1 MQTTQNELEQYKT
14 DHLILLVGS
23 NPLPNYVS
31 AKLLLKTGGN
41 IHLIGSKETQQIVET
56 LKQKLGNTNIHVLP
70 NIEHGKPENI
80 FSAVSDCVKGL
91 RGNGAVGL
99 HYTGGTKAMAVHAYR
114 AVKACKPDAVFSY
127 LDAHSLSLI
136 IDGEH
141 GKNGGKQ
148 DIVIPVE
155 PKDLQMDVTALA
167 GLHNIEFKRSP
178 SKEPKK
184 LELSQALQYEF
195 ENGGAWRC
203 WLREN
208 AMEYKKGKLVPQKPE
223 ELKKISIPLPL
234 FNRLYEALGKPSE
247 ATITA
252 WARAAGY
259 SDNKDG
265 LKDFVEW
272 AEGGYWLESVVFAE
286 LQKIKKDCKLND
298 IGMEYHV
305 KGSSSDDK
313 FEFDVAAVRG
323 YQLFAISC
331 TTDASN
337 GLCKSKLF
345 EAHNRARMLGG
356 DEAKVALVCYHEKPK
371 KVLEDFKSNHFF
383 AEGSVKVFGKP
394 ELPKLSDHLKEWIGE
409 RE

>member
-1 MQTTQNELEQYKT
+1 MQTTQNELDPYKT
-14 DHLILLVGS
+14 DDLILLVGS
-23 NPLPNYVS
+23 NPLPNYVA

-155 PKDLQMDVTALA
+155 PKDLEMDVTALA
-167 GLHNIEFKRSP
+167 GLHNIEFKNP
-178 SKEPKK
+178 PLKEPKL
-184 LELSQALQYEF
+184 LELSEALQYEF
-195 ENGGAWRC
+195 ENGDTWRC

-208 AMEYKKGKLVPQKPE
+208 AMEYKKGRFIPQKAND
-223 ELKKISIPLPL
+223 LKKISIPVDRFKGLHQ
-234 FNRLYEALGKPSE
+234 ALGKPSE
-247 ATITA
+247 ATIPA
-252 WARAAGY
+252 WARAAKY
-259 SDNKDG
+259 SDNK
-265 LKDFVEW
+265 FVEW
-272 AEGGYWLESVVFAE
+272 AEGGYWLESVVFSE
-286 LQKIKKDCKLND
+286 LQKIKEVCKLND

-305 KGSSSDDK
+305 KGDGSDDK

-337 GLCKSKLF
+337 NLCKSKLF

-356 DEAKVALVCYHEKPK
+356 DEAKVALVCYHANPQ
-371 KVLEDFKSNHFF
+371 KVLKDFKSNHYF